1 MVKGDRDLYET
12 LVRVFISVVSSVSV
26 LPSMYC
32 DMHFTKYKD
41 SEEKLAK
48 TRSSVC
54 FPDHRIP
61 HEIHCQVHKPSALS
75 KHTPFFHSPIFGLN
89 LIIEL
94 LNVLFP
100 PLQQHIRQTAN
111 LSRMNTL
118 RALTHSEELW
128 VLPTVSNRT
137 V

>member
-1 MVKGDRDLYET
+1 MGKGDRDLYET
-12 LVRVFISVVSSVSV
+12 LVLVFISVVSSVSV

-32 DMHFTKYKD
+32 DMHFKYKD

-54 FPDHRIP
+54 FPDYRIP
-61 HEIHCQVHKPSALS
+61 REIHCQVHKPSALP
-75 KHTPFFHSPIFGLN
+75 KHTFHSPIFGLN

-100 PLQQHIRQTAN
+100 PLQQQIRQTAN